1 MKLMRV
7 AGFGW
12 SAWKWIAQDPGG
24 TVWLSRS
31 YGSRI
36 AADAE
41 RRHLLPVVG

>member
-1 MKLMRV
+1 MKLVRD

-12 SAWKWIAQDPGG
+12 HAWKWIATDPSG

-31 YGSRI
+31 HGTRI
-36 AADAE
+36 DADAE